1 MPDSLY
7 IGLISIETLLCLYVL
22 YVAFMV
28 CILYPEYVF
37 KKVPMTC
44 FYIFAILGISV
55 NVCFIWYDTNFLNPE
70 NQNIKTVLILYLSAV
85 FCHIAL
91 QHCLLMNLCEFY
103 LQVKVLTQG
112 NFLTQSV
119 LSDFKQSL
127 IGNETEVGYQQKQNK
142 IIVTLI
148 LICLLMIDL
157 ALYGTALNFLI
168 KSPGFSDQEFK
179 IVQMVMAGITN
190 ANLIAY
196 FIMTV
201 ILKKF
206 FKDQFNGRF
215 NSKMK
220 PIILVCY
227 LLFLQSIVEIVNC
240 TITIL
245 HEDPD
250 DNDTLMK
257 LLLQIQETVMPYISL
272 LIPCLIIFRQHL
284 QVFAKKDSIYRNET
298 LDTTVILV

>member
-1 MPDSLY
+1 MVSEMPGWLY
-7 IGLISIETLLCLYVL
+7 IGLISIESLLCFYVL

-55 NVCFIWYDTNFLNPE
+55 NVCFIWYGTNLFSVE
-70 NQNIKTVLILYLSAV
+70 TKTVLILYLSAV

-127 IGNETEVGYQQKQNK
+127 IGNETEVGYRQKQNK

-157 ALYGTALNFLI
+157 ALYGTALYFLI
-168 KSPGFSDQEFK
+168 KSPDTPDQEFK

-227 LLFLQSIVEIVNC
+227 LLFLQSIVEIVNL

-245 HEDPD
+245 YEDP
-250 DNDTLMK
+250 NDTLMK

-284 QVFAKKDSIYRNET
+284 QVFAKKDNRDRNQPI
-298 LDTTVILV
+298 DTSVILV